1 MRKFVFFGLAVVLA
15 MSLFQASEAAQE
27 EDRVRLGVLRFTN
40 HTNAGWWSMS
50 VGEELSDM
58 LASELVSVGSFD
70 VLERKEI
77 EAVLGEQDLG
87 ASGRIDSATKAKI
100 GQIKGAKYL
109 VAATVSS
116 YEEDTKGTGGG
127 VRLGGVSLGGKQQKA
142 YIAIDL
148 KVIDTTTG
156 AIVDARTLEAEAKG
170 QGLAA
175 GLSYRSFSVRGGSYE
190 KTPAGKAIRAC
201 VIYLSEYL
209 DCALVQGKSA
219 SCMKKWNE
227 MERKRRERTKGVI
240 DIR

>member
-1 MRKFVFFGLAVVLA
+1 MRKTIFFGLAAALVV
-15 MSLFQASEAAQE
+15 SLFQVSAPAQE

-40 HTNAGWWSMS
+40 QTSAGWWSAS
-50 VGEELSDM
+50 VGSELSDM
-58 LASELVSVGSFD
+58 LVSELVSTGSFD
-70 VLERKEI
+70 VLERQEI
-77 EAVLGEQDLG
+77 DAVLGEQDLG
-87 ASGRIDSATKAKI
+87 ASGRIDAATKAKI
-100 GQIKGAKYL
+100 GQVKGAKYL

-127 VRLGGVSLGGKQQKA
+127 VRLGGISVGGQQNKA

-156 AIVDARTLEAEAKG
+156 AIVDVRTIEAEAKG
-170 QGLAA
+170 QGLGA
-175 GLSYRSFSVRGGSYE
+175 GLSYKSFSVRGNTYE

-209 DCALVQGKSA
+209 DCSLIQGKSA
-219 SCMKKWNE
+219 GCMKKWND